1 MISSD
6 IRFRQKE
13 GLLSQRAAETRV
25 LLDPADGN
33 YFALDDV
40 SGRIWD
46 LCDGNR
52 TVAQVVETLCAEYD
66 APRETVE
73 ADVLEFLGEMLTE
86 GLVMAPPKPPGQP

>member
-1 MISSD
+1 MIAPET
-6 IRFRQKE
+6 RYRQKE
-13 GLLSQRAAETRV
+13 GLLAQRAADTRV

-46 LCDGNR
+46 LCDGKR
-52 TVAQVVETLCAEYD
+52 TVAEIVATLCAEYD

-73 ADVLEFLGEMLTE
+73 ADAMEFLGELLTD
-86 GLVMAPPKPPGQP
+86 GLVISQP

>member
-1 MISSD
+1 MIAPET
-6 IRFRQKE
+6 RYRQKE
-13 GLLSQRAAETRV
+13 GLLSQRAADTRV

-52 TVAQVVETLCAEYD
+52 TVAEIVSTLCAEYD
-66 APRETVE
+66 APQETVE
-73 ADVLEFLGEMLTE
+73 ADVLEFLGELLTD
-86 GLVMAPPKPPGQP
+86 GLVIGQP

>member
-1 MISSD
+1 MIAPET
-6 IRFRQKE
+6 RYRQKE

-25 LLDPADGN
+25 LLDPSDGN

-52 TVAQVVETLCAEYD
+52 TVAEIVAALCAEYD

-73 ADVLEFLGEMLTE
+73 ADVLEFLGELLTD
-86 GLVMAPPKPPGQP
+86 GLVISQP

>member
-1 MISSD
+1 MIAPET
-6 IRFRQKE
+6 RYRQKE
-13 GLLSQRAAETRV
+13 GLLSQRAADTRV
-25 LLDPADGN
+25 LLDPSDGN

-52 TVAQVVETLCAEYD
+52 TVAEIAATLCAEYD

-73 ADVLEFLGEMLTE
+73 ADVMEFLGELLTD
-86 GLVMAPPKPPGQP
+86 GLVISQP